1 METAIIVALITA
13 VVGIIGY
20 VFDRKGKREAQIQ
33 QSKANE
39 LTERQ
44 QDWVRRGDIIDDL
57 TEHLDR
63 MQAEID
69 RLRALGLI
77 QQEEIDYLRLS
88 KQGILN
94 TVRLLQGVL
103 NDEVAV
109 ALAQLEIDAAA
120 KEKQGGQGTDD

>member
-57 TEHLDR
+57 TEHIHR
-63 MQAEID
+63 MQEEID
-69 RLRALGLI
+69 RLRALVLI
-77 QQEEIDYLRLS
+77 QQQEIEYLRGS

-109 ALAQLEIDAAA
+109 ALAQLEIDAAT
-120 KEKQGGQGTDD
+120 KEQQGGQGTDD

>member
-1 METAIIVALITA
+1 METAIIVACITA
-13 VVGIIGY
+13 AVAIIGY
-20 VFDRKGKREAQIQ
+20 FFDRKGKREAQVQ
-33 QSKANE
+33 QVKANE

-63 MQAEID
+63 MQSEID
-69 RLRALGLI
+69 RLRALGLL
-77 QQEEIDYLRLS
+77 QQEEIEYLRLS

-109 ALAQLEIDAAA
+109 ALAQLEIDAAT